1 MAQRK
6 NAGQENLHTLD
17 RVSTT
22 SSSIQ
27 IQKRTMET
35 SDSSIKRPTEYVSL
49 FEGDKERLMNDRDY
63 RLDVRRAIF
72 TGINTLLMEVSD
84 YVKEGRAER
93 SQSSCQIYSKLT

>member
-1 MAQRK
+1 
-6 NAGQENLHTLD
+6 
-17 RVSTT
+17 
-22 SSSIQ
+22 
-27 IQKRTMET
+27 MET

-84 YVKEGRAER
+84 YIKEGRTER